1 MFKDIFY
8 SISDDNNRT
17 ENSLNSYIQV
27 NMTAI
32 IVSVMDACTH
42 IIA

>member
-1 MFKDIFY
+1 
-8 SISDDNNRT
+8 
-17 ENSLNSYIQV
+17 
-27 NMTAI
+27 MTDI